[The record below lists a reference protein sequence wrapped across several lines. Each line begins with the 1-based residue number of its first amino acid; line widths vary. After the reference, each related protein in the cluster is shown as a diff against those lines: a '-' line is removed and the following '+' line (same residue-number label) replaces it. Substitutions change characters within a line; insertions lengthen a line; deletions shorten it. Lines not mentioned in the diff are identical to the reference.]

1 MNIDNKSLTSL
12 NQEFKE
18 YENINI
24 DFDIDVWDFWRQLE
38 KKFFLLSQVAKR
50 ILCSSKSL

>member
-1 MNIDNKSLTSL
+1 MNTSLTSL

-24 DFDIDVWDFWRQLE
+24 DFDVLDFWRQLE
-38 KKFFLLSQVAKR
+38 KNFPILSQR
-50 ILCSSKSL
+50 LCVQGDFFCLWSGYTV